1 MPPPTPP
8 TYLRG
13 LVKYGECGAALQF
26 PKPTVHWHLGSYLFM
41 PCPLLHSWLLA
52 SRTTPFGRYV
62 PLPLPV
68 FPTTRVVCT
77 GRRTIWR
84 WPNNIVTRSRG
95 EVLKTVQS
103 KIVVASDDDCY
114 ALSFGESKSI
124 WGDYMGIYFVA
135 SLPGWDGRKYKKLL
149 HRKTH
154 WNMNHRTSGQEQQ

>member
-1 MPPPTPP
+1 MENVVQHCNSPNQPSTGIQAVIYSCRVLSCTLDFSPRELHHSDD
-8 TYLRG
+8 TYHFLSLCSRQH
-13 LVKYGECGAALQF
+13 ALF
-26 PKPTVHWHLGSYLFM
+26 ALD
-41 PCPLLHSWLLA
+41 
-52 SRTTPFGRYV
+52 
-62 PLPLPV
+62 
-68 FPTTRVVCT
+68 